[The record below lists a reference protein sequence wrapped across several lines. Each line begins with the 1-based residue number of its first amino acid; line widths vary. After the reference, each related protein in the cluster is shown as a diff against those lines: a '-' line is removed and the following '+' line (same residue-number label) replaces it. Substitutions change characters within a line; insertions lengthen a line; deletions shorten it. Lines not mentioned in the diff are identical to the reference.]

1 MSVGQG
7 VVAEEQ
13 KEQYRDEG
21 YFILE
26 RVVSDEHLEILRDA
40 CDELVRIADEELDR
54 MGKASNHITHKGLRY
69 HIAKRY
75 DEEPRLSEFVF
86 SDLMAEICRA
96 TIGDTAYI
104 FYDQY
109 VVKAS
114 EKGSKFSWHQ
124 DSGYL
129 GIPHRPYVTC
139 WTAVD
144 DMTLENGTAF
154 VLPFSTVGIRT
165 LVEHVLD
172 LESGDRQGYFG
183 KEEGVPIIVP
193 AGSVAVF
200 TSVSFHRSGVN
211 ISDRRRRAYVTQYS
225 PEIILSP
232 DTNTP
237 LHLAE
242 PFLEDGRKLRCS

>member
-1 MSVGQG
+1 MRQTKQFTGHSLLAVTAHPDDEAILCGGLLAWCADLGARVSLLCLTKGEHGQG
-7 VVAEEQ
+7 KPSVVTGRELELNAAA
-13 KEQYRDEG
+13 KLLG
-21 YFILE
+21 IHATTILAHEDGMLPWIDPE
-26 RVVSDEHLEILRDA
+26 RLENDIATIIKQAKPDVVITFDSDGVYGHPD
-40 CDELVRIADEELDR
+40 
-54 MGKASNHITHKGLRY
+54 
-69 HIAKRY
+69 HIAVHERTTTVVNQIQASPPARY
-75 DEEPRLSEFVF
+75 
-86 SDLMAEICRA
+86 
-96 TIGDTAYI
+96 Y
-104 FYDQY
+104 
-109 VVKAS
+109 AS
-114 EKGSKFSWHQ
+114 IP
-124 DSGYL
+124 SG
-129 GIPHRPYVTC
+129 T
-139 WTAVD
+139 
-144 DMTLENGTAF
+144 M
-154 VLPFSTVGIRT
+154 RT

-211 ISDRRRRAYVTQYS
+211 TSDRRRRAYVTQYS